1 MDPHPLLRWG
11 PMLFVMGSLLAC
23 GWLSKRT
30 FRALQLLRV
39 RRIDRARL
47 GTGPVT
53 RGLARVE
60 RGPVSFYGVLL
71 SPEVADGSLALD
83 QPVRTD
89 RASRV
94 VPDLAMQVGDLTFT
108 LEGAI
113 DLADGTDE
121 LAIED
126 ERFRRAY
133 VGDRLYCQAALHRG
147 PDGERVLRGTGE
159 SGIVLHDG
167 SIPPLRSPLTARSTA
182 LVLTVALTWAGATAL
197 AFTLLALP
205 LATSGASGSL
215 PGARLDAWVVAHAV
229 PPASRAAKERMVVA
243 LDELT
248 QGRRRFDGA
257 RIDDAVILAST
268 LDPDLGRAAR
278 RFAEKDFR
286 ARAGAFAHA
295 KPGEATCPA
304 GLDALAES
312 LRGGPLQTLMADCA
326 GAKGDATLRA
336 AFKMGDFMRAGGREV
351 ESIISRLPME
361 PDGEPACAAGGY
373 EFPPESEPLCRLVHA
388 EMRGAFKRKLTAGEL
403 PRALARRWK
412 NAMLAELGEPFDL
425 AHAFTLDPW
434 QYLQDPMLAVL
445 DEPIAVYRDL
455 RMSTQATL
463 TPAVAAW
470 VRLAVAAELS
480 AAGRHADARVLADE
494 AELQLSIGAGATE
507 EEREAVARLVF
518 VIFLRAGDAA
528 RVEAA
533 RELLPVDDPLQL
545 VPSDRRAP
553 FTDLPTGIDE
563 TWLREGF
570 PSCEGCG
577 FFDQLVHHTRRRDL
591 AELIGAEE
599 LLADLDPVVRRFEAV
614 IHNRLLGLSLRLAD
628 PRSAR

>member
-1 MDPHPLLRWG
+1 
-11 PMLFVMGSLLAC
+11 VC

-30 FRALQLLRV
+30 FGALQRLRV
-39 RRIDRARL
+39 WRIDRARL
-47 GTGPVT
+47 AAGPVT
-53 RGLARVE
+53 RRLAGVE
-60 RGPVSFYGVLL
+60 SGPVSFYGVLL

-83 QPVRTD
+83 QPVRAD

-94 VPDLAMQVGDLTFT
+94 LPDLFLQVGDLTFA
-108 LEGAI
+108 LDGAI

-121 LAIED
+121 LAID
-126 ERFRRAY
+126 GERFRRAY
-133 VGDRLYCQAALHRG
+133 VGDRLYCHATLHRG
-147 PDGERVLRGTGE
+147 PDGERLLRGGGE
-159 SGIVLHDG
+159 SGVRLHDG
-167 SIPPLRSPLTARSTA
+167 AIPPLRSPVTARSTA
-182 LVLTVALTWAGATAL
+182 LVLTIGLTWAGATAL
-197 AFTLLALP
+197 AFLLLALP
-205 LATSGASGSL
+205 VASVGPSAPL

-229 PPASRAAKERMVVA
+229 PPASRAAKERIVVA

-248 QGRRRFDGA
+248 EGRHRFDPVP
-257 RIDDAVILAST
+257 IEDAVTLAST
-268 LDPDLGRAAR
+268 LDPDLGRATR
-278 RFAEKDFR
+278 RLAEKGFR

-295 KPGEATCPA
+295 RPGEATCPA

-326 GAKGDATLRA
+326 GAKGDATLHA

-361 PDGEPACAAGGY
+361 PDGEPTCAAGGY

-403 PRALARRWK
+403 PRSLARRWK
-412 NAMLAELGEPFDL
+412 NAMLAELGEPFDP
-425 AHAFTLDPW
+425 AHAFTIDAM

-480 AAGRHADARVLADE
+480 AAGRHADAQVLSDE
-494 AELQLSIGAGATE
+494 AEQQLSIGAGATE
-507 EEREAVARLVF
+507 EERAAVARLTF
-518 VIFLRAGDAA
+518 VIALRAGDPA
-528 RVEAA
+528 RVDSA
-533 RELLPVDDPLQL
+533 REHLPVDDPLQV
-545 VPSDRRAP
+545 VPADRRAP
-553 FTDLPTGIDE
+553 FTELPAGIDE

-570 PSCEGCG
+570 PACDGCG

-614 IHNRLLGLSLRLAD
+614 LHNRLLGLSLRLAD
-628 PRSAR
+628 ARAAR